1 MLDFFSEDYAAPRE
15 GSCPLRSPANA
26 RRLLKT
32 YENALGRVDLSERE
46 LIAPDEAD
54 AGQGAA

>member
-1 MLDFFSEDYAAPRE
+1 MLEFCSEDYAALRE
-15 GSCPLRSPANA
+15 GSCPLRSSANA
-26 RRLLKT
+26 RRLLNT

-46 LIAPDEAD
+46 LIDPDEAD